1 MDSSKNKPLTYCFG
15 PVPSRRLGLSL
26 GVDIL
31 PHKVC
36 NLDCIYCELGP
47 TLQKT
52 CKKDRYRPIEPIQE
66 ELEGLLKRG
75 IHFDTLTITASG
87 EPTLHEDLGRLV
99 SFAKDVLKIGRLA
112 LLTNATL
119 LSDPDVRNAVAQ
131 TDILLPSLDAARE
144 TSFRRVNRPCQEL
157 SIQRIIQ
164 GLHDLQLEYK
174 GSMWLEVLL
183 VKGINDAPEDIDALK
198 QAVNF
203 IQPAK
208 VQLNTVNRPP
218 AVEWAKPLSLQ
229 ELQAIQGA
237 LGGNTEI
244 IADFRIKERG
254 PAVWT
259 AGDISAMLTRRPMD
273 IHALMSV
280 TQLDSKTLK
289 DMLQDMEDTGMLQRR
304 ILEGKTFY
312 FISNSAELPRRPVD
326 ASQQ

>member
-1 MDSSKNKPLTYCFG
+1 MDSSKNKPLKYCFG

-66 ELEGLLKRG
+66 ELVKLLKREL
-75 IHFDTLTITASG
+75 HFDTLTITASG
-87 EPTLHEDLGRLV
+87 EPTLHEDLGELV
-99 SFAKDVLKIGRLA
+99 SFAKDVLKIKRLA

-119 LSDPDVRNAVAQ
+119 LSDPEVRKAVAQ

-144 TSFRRVNRPCQEL
+144 TSFRQVNRPCQEL

-164 GLHDLQLEYK
+164 GLHDLQSEYK

-183 VKGINDAPEDIDALK
+183 VKGINDTPEDIDALR
-198 QAVNF
+198 QAIHF
-203 IQPAK
+203 IQPSK

-229 ELQAIQGA
+229 ELQVIQRE

-259 AGDISAMLTRRPMD
+259 EDDISAMLTRRPMD
-273 IHALMSV
+273 MQALMSV
-280 TQLDSKTLK
+280 TQLNTKTLK
-289 DMLQDMEDTGMLQRR
+289 DMLQHIENTGTLQYR

-312 FISNSAELPRRPVD
+312 FISTSKAAQTD
-326 ASQQ
+326 

>member
-66 ELEGLLKRG
+66 ELAKLLEKG
-75 IHFDTLTITASG
+75 VCFDTLTITASG
-87 EPTLHEDLGRLV
+87 EPTLHADLGRLV

-119 LSDPDVRNAVAQ
+119 LSDPEVRNAVSQ

-144 TSFRRVNRPCQEL
+144 TSFRKVNRPCQEL

-164 GLHDLQLEYK
+164 GLHDMQCEYR

-198 QAVNF
+198 QAINF
-203 IQPAK
+203 IQPEK

-218 AVEWAKPLSLQ
+218 AVKWAEPLSLQ

-254 PAVWT
+254 SAVWT
-259 AGDISAMLTRRPMD
+259 EADISAMLSRRPMD
-273 IHALMSV
+273 LQALITV

-289 DMLQDMEDTGMLQRR
+289 DMLQRMETTDILQRR
-304 ILEGKTFY
+304 TLKGKTFY
-312 FISNSAELPRRPVD
+312 FISTSAKLPRHSMD
-326 ASQQ
+326 ASK

>member
-1 MDSSKNKPLTYCFG
+1 MDSSKNKPLKYCFG

-66 ELEGLLKRG
+66 ELAGLLKNG

-87 EPTLHEDLGRLV
+87 EPTLHEDLGSLV

-119 LSDPDVRNAVAQ
+119 LSDPEVRKAVAQ

-157 SIQRIIQ
+157 SIQHIIQ
-164 GLHDLQLEYK
+164 GLHHLQNEYR

-183 VKGINDAPEDIDALK
+183 VKGINDTPEDIETLR
-198 QAVNF
+198 QAIHF

-218 AVEWAKPLSLQ
+218 AVEWAKPLSMQ
-229 ELQAIQGA
+229 ELQVIQRE

-259 AGDISAMLTRRPMD
+259 EGDISAMLSRRPMD
-273 IHALMSV
+273 MQALIWV

-289 DMLQDMEDTGMLQRR
+289 DMLQHMEDTGRLQCR

-312 FISNSAELPRRPVD
+312 FISTSKTAQSA
-326 ASQQ
+326 

>member
-1 MDSSKNKPLTYCFG
+1 MDSSKNKPLKYCFG

-31 PHKVC
+31 PHKFC

-66 ELEGLLKRG
+66 ELAELLARDV
-75 IHFDTLTITASG
+75 HFDTLTITASG
-87 EPTLHEDLGRLV
+87 EPTLHSDLGLLV

-119 LSDPDVRNAVAQ
+119 LNDPDVQHAVSRV
-131 TDILLPSLDAARE
+131 DILLPSLDAARE
-144 TSFRRVNRPCQEL
+144 TSFRRINRPCQEL
-157 SIQRIIQ
+157 SASQIIH
-164 GLHDLQLEYK
+164 GLQDLQGKYR

-183 VKGINDAPEDIDALK
+183 VKGINDAPEDIDALR
-198 QAVNF
+198 QAITS

-229 ELQAIQGA
+229 ELQAIQGF

-254 PAVWT
+254 PVVWT
-259 AGDISAMLTRRPMD
+259 EDDISAMLTRRPMD
-273 IHALMSV
+273 MQALLSV
-280 TQLDSKTLK
+280 TQLDSKKLK
-289 DMLQDMEDTGMLQRR
+289 EILQHMEDTGRLQRR
-304 ILEGKTFY
+304 FLEGKTFY
-312 FISNSAELPRRPVD
+312 FISTSKAAPP
-326 ASQQ
+326 A

>member
-1 MDSSKNKPLTYCFG
+1 MDSSKNKPLKYCFG

-66 ELEGLLKRG
+66 ELAGLLERG
-75 IHFDTLTITASG
+75 VHFDTLTITASG
-87 EPTLHEDLGRLV
+87 EPTLHSDLGRLV
-99 SFAKDVLKIGRLA
+99 SFAKDVLHVSRLA

-119 LSDPDVRNAVAQ
+119 LSDPDVQHAVSRV
-131 TDILLPSLDAARE
+131 DILLPSLDAARE

-157 SIQRIIQ
+157 SASRIIQ
-164 GLHDLQLEYK
+164 GLQDLQSKYR

-183 VKGINDAPEDIDALK
+183 VKGINDAPEDITALK
-198 QAVNF
+198 QAIEF

-229 ELQAIQGA
+229 ELQAIQGT

-244 IADFRIKERG
+244 IADFRIKERR

-259 AGDISAMLTRRPMD
+259 EDDISAMLSRRPMD
-273 IHALMSV
+273 MQALLSV
-280 TQLDSKTLK
+280 TQLDSKKLAE
-289 DMLQDMEDTGMLQRR
+289 MLQRMEDTGMLQRR

-312 FISNSAELPRRPVD
+312 FISTSKAAQP
-326 ASQQ
+326 A